1 MRRLFSRLAFFA
13 VAVGLVLQLLRATGL
28 VTGGECSVA
37 CNCSKGAAPCLCGHK
52 TCLAPQAA

>member
-1 MRRLFSRLAFFA
+1 MRRLFSRLAILA
-13 VAVGLVLQLLRATGL
+13 VVAGLVLQLLRAAGL

-37 CNCSKGAAPCLCGHK
+37 CNGSTGANPCVCGHK